1 MVKDIFLN
9 KTQYEET
16 MFLMMK
22 EKNLESKDFEQS
34 KLKEPFFM
42 EYD

>member
-1 MVKDIFLN
+1 
-9 KTQYEET
+9 

-42 EYD
+42 EYE